1 MSREREEEEPQETG
15 DPEKRA
21 YALALSL
28 GTLPM
33 PPPEELEMAFET
45 FLEDLNL
52 PEEKKEMMKKFPDDR
67 RWKIIQQQMRDQL
80 EDEETAAIE
89 IQTDLDQLGANP
101 TKDLLQSLSV
111 ALRSKP
117 IHWINKFVELN
128 GINALFNFQK
138 NVTAAQRSGFF
149 SFVAPP
155 VDHPDIPP
163 YLPLL
168 PPFLSLRD
176 DGLEELSM
184 KCIKSL
190 MNNSVWTTL
199 PSFFV

>member
-1 MSREREEEEPQETG
+1 VSREREEEEPQETG

-155 VDHPDIPP
+155 VDHPDIPVSRP
-163 YLPLL
+163 FS
-168 PPFLSLRD
+168 PPSSSLGMMAWR
-176 DGLEELSM
+176 
-184 KCIKSL
+184 
-190 MNNSVWTTL
+190 NSR
-199 PSFFV
+199 